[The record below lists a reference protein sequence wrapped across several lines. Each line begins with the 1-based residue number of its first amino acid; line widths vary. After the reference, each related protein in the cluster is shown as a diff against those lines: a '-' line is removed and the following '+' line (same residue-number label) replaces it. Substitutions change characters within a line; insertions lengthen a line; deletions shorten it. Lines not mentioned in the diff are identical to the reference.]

1 MENISFPRT
10 KRSTKAYRDPRK
22 TKSFNNSTT
31 LKRPPKKL
39 SNSKCKPKR
48 LSRLEVNEFMV
59 EKNIH
64 RATELYAA
72 AEERRRSDRF
82 GSPCP
87 AMYQKTLNDLIES
100 T

>member
-1 MENISFPRT
+1 MSFPRT
-10 KRSTKAYRDPRK
+10 KRSIKAYKDPRK
-22 TKSFNNSTT
+22 IKSSNNSTT
-31 LKRPPKKL
+31 LEPPPKKL

-48 LSRLEVNEFMV
+48 LSRLEVSEFMV
-59 EKNIH
+59 DKNIH

-72 AEERRRSDRF
+72 AEERTRSNRF

-87 AMYQKTLNDLIES
+87 AMHQKTLNDLIES